1 MRHPPLLAIDSKVL
15 EVAFGEQASPARQ
28 SRVATMR
35 ALFSSRTAPV
45 VLPVCTA
52 AVVVV
57 GLALWG
63 GGLENLAGPA
73 AALLVAATL
82 AEAFPVPIE
91 RVAAGSTSFANVFIV
106 TAAVIYG
113 WRTAVL
119 IGALSMGVV
128 EVSRRTP
135 AVRVA
140 YNSALYVLAA
150 ATAGLAAQPLSE
162 RHRTGLLSALLFYAV
177 DVTLLAAVLA
187 RIRRERYVGVV
198 RSFFAS
204 TWLPFVVMAAIT
216 GILVQLWRQS
226 PWWSLLLVPP
236 LAAIGMHQRSLLE
249 TVRRQRELD
258 TLKDEFIA
266 VISHELRTPLSSVY
280 GAAVTLEERSV
291 DDETQR
297 RLLSVIRRESTRL
310 ATVVNDVLW
319 ASRLQEKKVGS
330 EPEWC
335 DAAELVREATT
346 RAAEIAPA
354 NVSIAACGGPVTAR
368 VDPDQLR
375 MVLANL
381 IDNAVKYSPQGGTVD
396 VRVEQRNGS
405 VRFSVSDEGIG
416 VPEDQRDRIFDK
428 FIRLDPEMSRGIGGT
443 GLGLYICRELVAQ
456 MGGTIGVSANE
467 PRGSTF
473 AFEIPA
479 AEGGAEA

>member
-1 MRHPPLLAIDSKVL
+1 
-15 EVAFGEQASPARQ
+15 
-28 SRVATMR
+28 
-35 ALFSSRTAPV
+35 
-45 VLPVCTA
+45 
-52 AVVVV
+52 
-57 GLALWG
+57 
-63 GGLENLAGPA
+63 
-73 AALLVAATL
+73 
-82 AEAFPVPIE
+82 
-91 RVAAGSTSFANVFIV
+91 
-106 TAAVIYG
+106 
-113 WRTAVL
+113 
-119 IGALSMGVV
+119 
-128 EVSRRTP
+128 
-135 AVRVA
+135 
-140 YNSALYVLAA
+140 LYALAA
-150 ATAGLAAQPLSE
+150 AACGLAVQPLPE
-162 RHRTGLLSALLFYAV
+162 HFRVGLLSALVFYAV
-177 DVTLLAAVLA
+177 DVILLAAVLA
-187 RIRRERYVGVV
+187 RIRREPYVGVV
-198 RSFFAS
+198 RSFFVS

-216 GILVQLWRQS
+216 GILVQLWGES

-258 TLKDEFIA
+258 MLKDEFIA

-291 DDETQR
+291 DDDTQR

-319 ASRLQEKKVGS
+319 ASRLQEKKVSS

-335 DAAELVREATT
+335 DAAELVREATA

-354 NVSIAACGGPVTAR
+354 NIAIAAAGGPVRAR

-396 VRVEQRNGS
+396 VRVEQRDGS
-405 VRFSVSDEGIG
+405 VRFSVSDQGIG
-416 VPEDQRDRIFDK
+416 VPDDQRERIFDK

-443 GLGLYICRELVAQ
+443 GLGLYICRELVTQ

-467 PRGSTF
+467 PQGSTF
-473 AFEIPA
+473 AFEIPVEE
-479 AEGGAEA
+479 EGGAK

>member
-1 MRHPPLLAIDSKVL
+1 VELALEEKPSAARRSRLATLRAAFPP
-15 EVAFGEQASPARQ
+15 Q
-28 SRVATMR
+28 
-35 ALFSSRTAPV
+35 TAPV
-45 VLPVCTA
+45 VLPVCGA

-57 GLALWG
+57 GLALQAG
-63 GGLENLAGPA
+63 ATHLAGPA

-91 RVAAGSTSFANVFIV
+91 RVAAGATSFANVFIA
-106 TAAVIYG
+106 TAAVVYG

-119 IGALSMGVV
+119 IGALSMFTV
-128 EVSRRTP
+128 EVYRRTP
-135 AVRVA
+135 AVRIA
-140 YNSALYVLAA
+140 YNCALYALAA
-150 ATAGLAAQPLSE
+150 AAAGLAVYPLPDRFRS
-162 RHRTGLLSALLFYAV
+162 GLLASLCFYVV

-187 RIRRERYVGVV
+187 RIRREHYLRVL
-198 RSFFAS
+198 RSFFLS
-204 TWLPFVVMAAIT
+204 TLSPFVVMAAIT
-216 GILVQLWRQS
+216 GILVQLWLDS

-236 LAAIGMHQRSLLE
+236 LIAIGMHQRSLLE

-266 VISHELRTPLSSVY
+266 VISHELRTPLASVY
-280 GAAVTLEERSV
+280 GAAVTLEERRV
-291 DDETQR
+291 DAEMQR
-297 RLLSVIRRESTRL
+297 RLVDVIRRESSRL

-319 ASRLQEKKVGS
+319 ASRLEAKTTRA

-335 DAAELVREATT
+335 DASALAREAAA

-354 NVSIAACGGPVTAR
+354 NVSIVAGDGSVEAR
-368 VDPDQLR
+368 FDFEQLR

-381 IDNAVKYSPQGGTVD
+381 IDNAVKYSPQGGTVE
-396 VRVEQRNGS
+396 VRVEQHNGH
-405 VRFSVSDEGIG
+405 VRFSVADEGIG
-416 VPEDQRDRIFDK
+416 VPEEQRERIFDK

-456 MGGTIGVSANE
+456 MGGRIWVSANQ

-473 AFEIPA
+473 AFEIPVA
-479 AEGGAEA
+479 KEGREA